1 MFLTVLEDTEA
12 IYEEEN
18 KGRRMNMFISTST
31 LRSWRFT
38 TLSTIALAQEMLSY
52 DEDYLKVLTG
62 KLNQNPIEV
71 LSMKILF

>member
-1 MFLTVLEDTEA
+1 
-12 IYEEEN
+12 
-18 KGRRMNMFISTST
+18 MFISTST